1 MTSYPAWTPASR
13 PGIIP
18 LHPLTFGTI
27 LGRSFSALR
36 HNPKVL
42 LGFGLVVQTVA
53 YLVVILGV
61 GGVAFLTFSRLDNVP
76 GYGEDFEAIAI
87 GSTVL
92 TGIAGFILGLAAAA
106 LGVVVQAVVVSEV
119 AHGAL
124 AEKLSLGMLWRRVK
138 PVIWRVIGY
147 SFLLPLAVTVLI
159 AIGAGVLVLIG
170 LAAVPVAI
178 ALGVLLVLGAIPL
191 TLWLTVKLLLVPS
204 AIILENARIGAAIA
218 RSWRLTRGRFWPALG
233 VIVLISFTFGAV
245 AQVVSVP
252 FTFLGTGLTTVFAPT
267 GDPDAAALITLLV
280 TTVAAQ
286 VVTLVIQAVAVVVQ
300 STSAAIIYIDCR
312 MRHEGLDLDLL
323 SYVDRRDAGEQ
334 VLPDPYLVGVGR
346 AAPSRPYANTPVP
359 PQPPYVQP
367 PTPPPY
373 GQHPTPPPYAQHP
386 TPPPYGQRPSPPP
399 ATPPGGPATSHV
411 PNDAP
416 GDPSDAQRSGHTPP
430 SGQQGATD
438 EPPRQ

>member
-1 MTSYPAWTPASR
+1 MTSYPQWTPASR

-53 YLVVILGV
+53 YLLVLLGV
-61 GGVAFLTFSRLDNVP
+61 GAVAFLTFSRLDNIP
-76 GYGEDFEAIAI
+76 FYSEDFEAIAI
-87 GSTVL
+87 GSTAL
-92 TGIAGFILGLAAAA
+92 TAVAGFVLGLAAAA
-106 LGVVVQAVVVSEV
+106 LGVIVQAVVVAEV

-124 AEKLSLGMLWRRVK
+124 AEKLRLGMLWRRVR
-138 PVIWRVIGY
+138 PVIWRVVGY
-147 SFLLPLAVTVLI
+147 SFLLTAAVMVLLAVVV
-159 AIGAGVLVLIG
+159 GMLVLIG

-204 AIILENARIGAAIA
+204 AIILEDARIGPAIA

-245 AQVVSVP
+245 AQVVSLP
-252 FTFLGTGLTTVFAPT
+252 FSFLGTGLSTVFAPT
-267 GDPDAAALITLLV
+267 GDPDATAIITLVV

-312 MRHEGLDLDLL
+312 MRHEALDMDLL
-323 SYVDRRDAGEQ
+323 AYTEKRDAGEQ
-334 VLPDPYLVGVGR
+334 GLADPYRVGIGR
-346 AAPSRPYANTPVP
+346 VAAPRPVP
-359 PQPPYVQP
+359 HVQPAYGQYPTAPQPPYGSPAPYGQYPAAPPPPAPPQP
-367 PTPPPY
+367 VAPPPY
-373 GQHPTPPPYAQHP
+373 I
-386 TPPPYGQRPSPPP
+386 
-399 ATPPGGPATSHV
+399 PPGQADPAADGEH
-411 PNDAP
+411 
-416 GDPSDAQRSGHTPP
+416 RS
-430 SGQQGATD
+430 S
-438 EPPRQ
+438 